1 MFHLKF
7 QSFGSGIHMSKS
19 GGYAYNPV
27 CISSWLLFCSA
38 NVLLLLSLL
47 NTIDD
52 DLLSVLNE
60 VVRDNQL
67 ASLPFAK
74 SGRAEAL
81 LQQRYPGLASIID
94 RARQAKIDAIDLR
107 IKLGE
112 QNIPGAT
119 SIDMREDDRLVPTPT
134 RHRTRP
140 RHSETPSASA
150 TPLLRAKPSAI
161 DLIFRMDDDD
171 ARLPVAAHPTSAIV
185 RPDLVEASEASPMR
199 TPRVSLLHERLD
211 DPATITA
218 PLAHENI
225 PSSPPLTALG
235 TMMGTTANAKKTRA
249 ESENISHS
257 QIRPWGATPLSSTKL
272 DLKDIM
278 GQTSPSRSS
287 NITIGLLSQST
298 IQNRAPRSFNVRVSQ
313 KERRKQQPREQP
325 DVQDGLQ
332 VTDQSSSLTP
342 QSPWQSIPSRLR
354 SRGYDHAGPGASPNT
369 GAKPASRQGRPGTTP
384 QLTMRQTVA
393 NVPIAAESIR
403 AMKQSETPRQEQ
415 LSIST
420 PQVPKPTSANNISS
434 PASASKSIPVQS
446 IHHQPRI
453 PADTLSTFYIY
464 QPLADILSQQ
474 QLEKN
479 VIKEAAAKRDLQ
491 EIQQEQEFQEWWDQ
505 ESRRVMEE
513 EAAASAASARG
524 RGRGSGRRSRG
535 RGRGRGASGQS
546 RAGIAG

>member
-1 MFHLKF
+1 MLTT
-7 QSFGSGIHMSKS
+7 QYVYSVG
-19 GGYAYNPV
+19 
-27 CISSWLLFCSA
+27 CLFCRA
-38 NVLLLLSLL
+38 NILPLLSLL

-52 DLLSVLNE
+52 DLLIVLNE
-60 VVRDNQL
+60 VVRNNQL

-81 LQQRYPGLASIID
+81 LQQRYPELASIIE

-119 SIDMREDDRLVPTPT
+119 SIDMHEGDRLVPTPT

-140 RHSETPSASA
+140 RHSETPSAST
-150 TPLLRAKPSAI
+150 TPILRAKPSTV
-161 DLIFRMDDDD
+161 DLVFRMDDDD
-171 ARLPVAAHPTSAIV
+171 ARLPVAAQSTTPIV
-185 RPDLVEASEASPMR
+185 RPDLVEASEASLMR
-199 TPRVSLLHERLD
+199 SPTVPVVHERLG
-211 DPATITA
+211 DPATIAA
-218 PLAHENI
+218 PLAPEDI

-235 TMMGTTANAKKTRA
+235 TMMGTSANAKKTKA
-249 ESENISHS
+249 ENENVSHS

-278 GQTSPSRSS
+278 GQTSSSRPS

-298 IQNRAPRSFNVRVSQ
+298 IQNSAPPSFNVRVSQ
-313 KERRKQQPREQP
+313 KERRKQQPRGQP

-332 VTDQSSSLTP
+332 VTDQSSSPTP
-342 QSPWQSIPSRLR
+342 QSPWQSISSRLR
-354 SRGYDHAGPGASPNT
+354 SREYDHAGPGASQNT
-369 GAKPASRQGRPGTTP
+369 GTKPASRQGRPGTTP

-393 NVPIAAESIR
+393 NAPIAAESIR
-403 AMKQSETPRQEQ
+403 AMKVSETSHQEQ

-420 PQVPKPTSANNISS
+420 PQVQKPNFANNISS
-434 PASASKSIPVQS
+434 PPSASKFIPVQS
-446 IHHQPRI
+446 IRHQPRI
-453 PADTLSTFYIY
+453 PVDTSPTLYMY
-464 QPLADILSQQ
+464 QPLIDILSQQ

-479 VIKEAAAKRDLQ
+479 VIKGAAAKRDLQ

-513 EAAASAASARG
+513 EAAAKAASVRGKGRSSGRRG
-524 RGRGSGRRSRG
+524 RGK
-535 RGRGRGASGQS
+535 GRGRGASGQGK
-546 RAGIAG
+546 AGTAG